1 MMSMTDD
8 ARSGRRFRF
17 LPPRLAARARLA
29 AGRLVTAGIAW
40 CCLGAGDVQAQT
52 RADSAAVL
60 LRAAEQL
67 RVDGES
73 GAARAVLELIVRQ
86 YAGTPAALEVDRM
99 LAMLRRTPDAERS
112 GRTELLV
119 FGTTYGAWLGVAGP
133 LALDADSPEAF
144 GIGLLLGA
152 PLGFYG
158 AKRYADARAPTEGQT
173 RALTFGGTW
182 GTAQGFALA
191 EVLDFGRE
199 GEVICLPDGC
209 YETDGDPDA
218 QAYVAAAVAG
228 GLLGIGTGAF
238 LARKPITAGT
248 AATVSLGSMWGAWF
262 GFGLAYL
269 ADREGDALV
278 TSAMAG
284 GNAALLGLGIAAP
297 RWQMSESRARLIS
310 VGGVAGGLAGAGLL
324 LIVQPSGERTQLMFP
339 LIGSAAGLA
348 LGTVWTRERD
358 ASRGMDD
365 GRGALI
371 NRSGGEWGLDTPDAA
386 LRLQRTVR
394 GQIRAAAYVP
404 LLRASF

>member
-1 MMSMTDD
+1 MT
-8 ARSGRRFRF
+8 AC
-17 LPPRLAARARLA
+17 
-29 AGRLVTAGIAW
+29 LVW
-40 CCLGAGDVQAQT
+40 CCLGAGNVQAQT

-73 GAARAVLELIVRQ
+73 GAARAVLELIMRQ

-99 LAMLRRTPDAERS
+99 MAMLRRTPDAERS

-158 AKRYADARAPTEGQT
+158 AKQYADARAPTEGQT

-182 GTAQGFALA
+182 GTAQGVALA
-191 EVLDFGRE
+191 EVLDLGRE
-199 GEVICLPDGC
+199 SEVICLPDGC
-209 YETDGDPDA
+209 FETEGDPDA
-218 QAYVAAAVAG
+218 RAYVTAAVAG

-248 AATVSLGSMWGAWF
+248 AATVSLGGMWGAWF

-269 ADREGDALV
+269 ADRDGDALI
-278 TSAMAG
+278 TSAMTG
-284 GNAALLGLGIAAP
+284 GNAALIGLGVAAP

-324 LIVQPSGERTQLMFP
+324 LIAQPSGERTQLLFP

-348 LGTVWTRERD
+348 LGTIWTRERD
-358 ASRGMDD
+358 AAGSGMDD
-365 GRGALI
+365 ARGALI
-371 NRSGGEWGLDTPDAA
+371 NRSGGEWGLDMPDAA
-386 LRLQRTVR
+386 LRLQRTGGGQVR
-394 GQIRAAAYVP
+394 PAAYVP
-404 LLRASF
+404 ILRARF